1 MTETPNSGENLEQD
15 SPLNQAFAAAADNP
29 AEFDFSFAEERRES
43 GFANFGFDP
52 EKAAAMRAAEN
63 GTDDADGEAEA

>member
-1 MTETPNSGENLEQD
+1 MNEPLNGSECLEAD
-15 SPLNQAFAAAADNP
+15 SLLNQAFAAAADNP
-29 AEFDFSFAEERRES
+29 AEFDFSFAEEREEA

-52 EKAAAMRAAEN
+52 EKAAAMRAAAL